1 MIIVGLTGSIGMGKS
16 TAAAAFAKRG
26 VPIFEADATV
36 HALYRGAAAGPIE
49 AAFRGTTRDGVVDR
63 VALSERALGD
73 KTAIAT
79 LEAIVHPLVRA
90 EETAFLKRAAAA
102 GHPVVVLDIPLLFE
116 KNGELRVD
124 VTVVV
129 SASAEI
135 QRRRVLARPSMS
147 PAKLDAILALQMSDA
162 EKRRRAHFVI
172 DTNRS
177 LAAADR
183 QIASIWRS
191 LMQMSA
197 KGLSRRLR

>member
-102 GHPVVVLDIPLLFE
+102 WHPVVVLDIPLLFE

-135 QRRRVLARPSMS
+135 QRRRVLARPGMS

-197 KGLSRRLR
+197 KGLPRRLR